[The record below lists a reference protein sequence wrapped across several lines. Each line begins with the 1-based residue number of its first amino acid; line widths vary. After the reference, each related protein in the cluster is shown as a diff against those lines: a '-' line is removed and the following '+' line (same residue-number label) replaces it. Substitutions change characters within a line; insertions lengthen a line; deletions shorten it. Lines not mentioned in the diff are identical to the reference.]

1 MLDPIVRLVDDDE
14 GLLGGLSFVLKV
26 AGFDV
31 LTYTSAED
39 FLAKDDFARP
49 GCIVMD
55 VRMGGMSGLECQQE
69 LRRKGVTQPILFM
82 SGHGDIDMALRA
94 VKNGAADFL
103 QKPVEADDLA
113 AACRKLVNW
122 HVDFLRTNEAKEK
135 DRLQCDSLTDRER
148 EVAECVAKGL
158 TNKAIADQFGISEQG
173 VKFHRTNIYRKLGV
187 HSAVEVDK
195 KLSGL
200 SDALPDSEDFLTLR
214 VLQ

>member
-69 LRRKGVTQPILFM
+69 LRRKGVMQPLLFM

-103 QKPVEADDLA
+103 QKPVEADYLA

-122 HVDFLRTNEAKEK
+122 HVDFLRSNEAKEK

-158 TNKAIADQFGISEQG
+158 TNKAIADRFDISEQG

-187 HSAVEVDK
+187 HSAVEVEK
-195 KLSGL
+195 KLSGQ
-200 SDALPDSEDFLTLR
+200 SDALPDSDDFLTLR

>member
-82 SGHGDIDMALRA
+82 SGHGGIDMALRA

-122 HVDFLRTNEAKEK
+122 HVDFLRSNEAKEK
-135 DRLQCDSLTDRER
+135 DRLQCESLTDRER

-158 TNKAIADQFGISEQG
+158 TNKAIADRFGISEQG

-187 HSAVEVDK
+187 HSAVEVEK
-195 KLSGL
+195 KLSGK
-200 SDALPDSEDFLTLR
+200 SDALPDSDDFLTLR

>member
-14 GLLGGLSFVLKV
+14 GLLGGLFFVLKV

-31 LTYTSAED
+31 LTYPSAED

-69 LRRKGVTQPILFM
+69 LRRKGVSQPILFM

-122 HVDFLRTNEAKEK
+122 HVDFLRSNEAKER

-158 TNKAIADQFGISEQG
+158 TNKAIADRFGISEQG
-173 VKFHRTNIYRKLGV
+173 VKFHRTNIYRKLSV
-187 HSAVEVDK
+187 HSAVEVEK
-195 KLSGL
+195 KLSGQ
-200 SDALPDSEDFLTLR
+200 SDALPDSDDFLTLR

>member
-39 FLAKDDFARP
+39 FLAKADFARP

-103 QKPVEADDLA
+103 QKPVEADDLV

-122 HVDFLRTNEAKEK
+122 HVDFLRSNEAKER

-158 TNKAIADQFGISEQG
+158 TNKAIADRFGISEQG

-187 HSAVEVDK
+187 HSAVEVEK
-195 KLSGL
+195 KLSGQ
-200 SDALPDSEDFLTLR
+200 SDALPDSDDFLTLR

>member
-69 LRRKGVTQPILFM
+69 LRRKGVTQPLLFM
-82 SGHGDIDMALRA
+82 SGHGDIDKALRA

-103 QKPVEADDLA
+103 QKPVEADYLA

-122 HVDFLRTNEAKEK
+122 HVDFLRSNEAKEK

-158 TNKAIADQFGISEQG
+158 TNKAIADRFDISEQG

-187 HSAVEVDK
+187 HSVVEVEK
-195 KLSGL
+195 KLSGQ
-200 SDALPDSEDFLTLR
+200 SDALPDSDDFLTLR

>member
-69 LRRKGVTQPILFM
+69 LRRKGVTQPLLFM

-103 QKPVEADDLA
+103 QKPVEADYLA

-122 HVDFLRTNEAKEK
+122 HVDFLRSNEAKEK

-158 TNKAIADQFGISEQG
+158 TNKAIADRFDISEQG

-187 HSAVEVDK
+187 HSAVEVEK
-195 KLSGL
+195 KLSGQ
-200 SDALPDSEDFLTLR
+200 SDALPDSDDFLTLR

>member
-26 AGFDV
+26 TGFDV

-39 FLAKDDFARP
+39 FLAKDDFVRP

-113 AACRKLVNW
+113 AACRKLVSW
-122 HVDFLRTNEAKEK
+122 HVEFLRSNEAKER

-158 TNKAIADQFGISEQG
+158 TNKAIADRFGISEQG

-187 HSAVEVDK
+187 HSAVEVEK
-195 KLSGL
+195 KLSGQT
-200 SDALPDSEDFLTLR
+200 DALPHSDDFLTLR

>member
-31 LTYTSAED
+31 LTYGSAED

-122 HVDFLRTNEAKEK
+122 HVDFLRSNEAKER
-135 DRLQCDSLTDRER
+135 DRLQCESLTDRER

-158 TNKAIADQFGISEQG
+158 TNKAIADRFGISEQG

-187 HSAVEVDK
+187 HSAVEVEK
-195 KLSGL
+195 KLSGQ
-200 SDALPDSEDFLTLR
+200 SDAMPDSDDFLTLR

>member
-69 LRRKGVTQPILFM
+69 LRRKGVTQPLLFM

-103 QKPVEADDLA
+103 QKPVEADYLA

-122 HVDFLRTNEAKEK
+122 HVDFLRSNEAKEK

-158 TNKAIADQFGISEQG
+158 TNKAIADRFDISEQG

-187 HSAVEVDK
+187 HSAVEVEK
-195 KLSGL
+195 KLSGQ
-200 SDALPDSEDFLTLR
+200 SDALPDSDDFLMLR

>member
-26 AGFDV
+26 TGFDV

-39 FLAKDDFARP
+39 FLAKDDFVRP

-69 LRRKGVTQPILFM
+69 LRRKGATQPILFM

-113 AACRKLVNW
+113 AACRKLVSW
-122 HVDFLRTNEAKEK
+122 HVEFLRSNEAKER

-158 TNKAIADQFGISEQG
+158 TNKAIADRFGISEQG

-187 HSAVEVDK
+187 HSAVEVEK
-195 KLSGL
+195 KLSGQT
-200 SDALPDSEDFLTLR
+200 DALPHSDDFLTLR